1 MAKGKTVQVRRGE
14 ARLYLDKAVQFIE
27 QARSGLDAD
36 RNDAALLDAI
46 HAAISGADAAT
57 IALAGVRSTDPDHQR
72 AADLLEEVA
81 ATASEGRERARQL
94 RALLAR
100 KNAVEYESRKAS
112 VRDARDGVERAGES
126 LIGLRK
132 CWQRPVSRSSWSL

>member
-46 HAAISGADAAT
+46 YAAISCADAAT

-100 KNAVEYESRKAS
+100 KNTVEYESRKAS
-112 VRDARDGVERAGES
+112 VRDARDGVERAGRIVDWAKEV
-126 LIGLRK
+126 LAKARL
-132 CWQRPVSRSSWSL
+132 

>member
-1 MAKGKTVQVRRGE
+1 VAKGKTAQVRRGE

-46 HAAISGADAAT
+46 HAAISATDAAT

-72 AADLLEEVA
+72 SADLLEEVA
-81 ATASEGRERARQL
+81 ASAPEGRERARQL

-100 KNAVEYESRKAS
+100 KNTVEYESRKAS
-112 VRDARDGVERAGES
+112 VKDARDGVQRAGRIVDWAKEV
-126 LIGLRK
+126 LAKARL
-132 CWQRPVSRSSWSL
+132 

>member
-1 MAKGKTVQVRRGE
+1 MAKGKTSQVRRGE

-46 HAAISGADAAT
+46 HAAISSTDAVT

-72 AADLLEEVA
+72 AADLLEEVV
-81 ATASEGRERARQL
+81 ASTPGSRERARQL

-100 KNAVEYESRKAS
+100 KNTVEYESRKAS
-112 VRDARDGVERAGES
+112 VKDARDGVERAGRLVDWAKEV
-126 LIGLRK
+126 LTKARL
-132 CWQRPVSRSSWSL
+132 

>member
-1 MAKGKTVQVRRGE
+1 MARGKTAQVRRGE
-14 ARLYLDKAVQFIE
+14 ARLYLEKAVQFIE

-46 HAAISGADAAT
+46 HAAISATDAAT
-57 IALAGVRSTDPDHQR
+57 IALAGIRSTDPDHQR
-72 AADLLEEVA
+72 AGDLLDEVA
-81 ATASEGRERARQL
+81 AADPEGRQRARQL

-112 VRDARDGVERAGES
+112 AKDARDGVERADRIVDWAKDV
-126 LIGLRK
+126 LAKARL
-132 CWQRPVSRSSWSL
+132 

>member
-1 MAKGKTVQVRRGE
+1 MAKGKTSQVRRGE

-46 HAAISGADAAT
+46 HAAISGTDAVT

-72 AADLLEEVA
+72 AADLLDEVV
-81 ATASEGRERARQL
+81 ASAPESRGQARQL

-100 KNAVEYESRKAS
+100 KNTVEYESRKAS
-112 VRDARDGVERAGES
+112 VKDARDGVERAGRLVDWAKEV
-126 LIGLRK
+126 LAKARL
-132 CWQRPVSRSSWSL
+132 